1 MGHRRERL
9 DGRLAEQKVTREKN
23 SGRKA
28 KERIRRAQSLA
39 TKAAA
44 KGTAQ

>member
-9 DGRLAEQKVTREKN
+9 DGRLAEQKATREKN

-28 KERIRRAQSLA
+28 KERIRRAKNLA
-39 TKAAA
+39 IKAAA
-44 KGTAQ
+44 KGAAQ